1 MKKPTAPP
9 PEDDVE
15 PPKADTPKPAAKPP
29 ARLAQTKKP
38 AAPPPAAAA
47 AKAGKTAGPVAP
59 GALDTFKYR
68 HTPEDAEALAADLI
82 PSNIA
87 TDLGDANWK
96 LRLAATEEM
105 TSWLEGVAEE
115 VDSEVVVRF
124 IAKKGWNEKNFQV
137 CYSFSMR

>member
-1 MKKPTAPP
+1 MKKAAAAPPEDEGDSPKAAKPPARSAPTKKPTAPP
-9 PEDDVE
+9 
-15 PPKADTPKPAAKPP
+15 
-29 ARLAQTKKP
+29 
-38 AAPPPAAAA
+38 AAAA
-47 AKAGKTAGPVAP
+47 RTAKAIAPVAP
-59 GALDTFKYR
+59 VALDTFKYR

-105 TSWLEGVAEE
+105 TSWLEGVAED

-137 CYSFSMR
+137 RC

>member
-38 AAPPPAAAA
+38 PPPAAAAA
-47 AKAGKTAGPVAP
+47 AKAGKAAGPVAP

-68 HTPEDAEALAADLI
+68 HNPEDAEVLAADLI

-137 CYSFSMR
+137 CYSFQ

>member
-1 MKKPTAPP
+1 MKKAAVATPEDESPKAAKPPARSAPTKKPTAPP
-9 PEDDVE
+9 
-15 PPKADTPKPAAKPP
+15 
-29 ARLAQTKKP
+29 
-38 AAPPPAAAA
+38 AAAA
-47 AKAGKTAGPVAP
+47 RTAKAIAPVAP
-59 GALDTFKYR
+59 VALDTFKYR

-105 TSWLEGVAEE
+105 TSWLEGVAED

-137 CYSFSMR
+137 RC